1 MTAAVLKQTICARAG
16 NTKTIVE
23 SVTPHDDATRTRPTH
38 KKTSLARFGTS
49 TARITPT
56 GTIFARRPRP
66 CIPLGHRTG
75 KTKKTSPIIARCD
88 RDAHRARAR
97 RLAYRVDVRT
107 HGPIRANGH
116 VALRDLSRD
125 DRDARQSRARESIAP
140 VRIESYRV
148 SRARGS
154 RSNRI
159 VVVSYLCDARVALQG
174 GSSGDGRLGGD
185 DVRVRERGGGHD
197 DVSVCADARDDGA
210 REAPSAAHRVGAWCL
225 FCCVFRHFLCTL
237 WMVGGS

>member
-1 MTAAVLKQTICARAG
+1 MIKRA
-16 NTKTIVE
+16 
-23 SVTPHDDATRTRPTH
+23 
-38 KKTSLARFGTS
+38 KKK
-49 TARITPT
+49 
-56 GTIFARRPRP
+56 
-66 CIPLGHRTG
+66 PLR
-75 KTKKTSPIIARCD
+75 SIARCD
-88 RDAHRARAR
+88 RDVHRARAR

-125 DRDARQSRARESIAP
+125 DRDARQSCVRAIRAN
-140 VRIESYRV
+140 ESYRV
-148 SRARGS
+148 SPARGS
-154 RSNRI
+154 RSDRS
-159 VVVSYLCDARVALQG
+159 VGVSYLCDARVALEG

-210 REAPSAAHRVGAWCL
+210 REAPAMAPRVGVWYL
-225 FCCVFRHFLCTL
+225 FCCVFRHFLYTL